1 MKKKIFLSGVNAKL
15 ALAAVALTSVMF
27 TSCEKEE
34 FNVAPVELD
43 PASATVAITV
53 YDLSDG
59 SIINGA
65 SITENGAAITSNPF
79 VIEAGSDGKIAAAT
93 RTFAATKDEYLSG
106 EGQATVPALNKG
118 QFALI
123 PVSIFLQ
130 QELNAAEDVVVD
142 QDEET
147 ITPSEVGGEQ
157 KGGENT
163 SSKEK
168 KMDLPYTAKVGQEV
182 TNIAAVN
189 ASIDAMPIT
198 RGLSDDE
205 VKKVLKA
212 LVKSYSPGITD
223 VTYTKKVTVPAYT
236 IVTLKTTTEYETSDN
251 TISTVVDG
259 KLYTIPNVKIK
270 KVVKTVVD
278 PVFTS
283 TEHGHGHGH
292 GNGNNA
298 GGGDGAADAGERRVA
313 GAHGVR
319 LIGGPR
325 AGKRRTLS
333 ALDFPLLCGAGGAA
347 VHPLCPAEPG
357 RKGAAA
363 VFQCHRV
370 PGQGGVRAGVHPP
383 LCLQCGDPL
392 RAGGVVL
399 HGAVSGGGI
408 PLQSLCVP
416 QKTMTRC
423 PGQTKSVCRGFCRR
437 FCIGGLLTGP
447 NSQSC

>member
-79 VIEAGSDGKIAAAT
+79 VIEAGSDGKI
-93 RTFAATKDEYLSG
+93 
-106 EGQATVPALNKG
+106 
-118 QFALI
+118 
-123 PVSIFLQ
+123 
-130 QELNAAEDVVVD
+130 
-142 QDEET
+142 EET

-168 KMDLPYTAKVGQEV
+168 EMDLPYTAKVGQEV

-298 GGGDGAADAGERRVA
+298 GGGDGAAE
-313 GAHGVR
+313 
-319 LIGGPR
+319 
-325 AGKRRTLS
+325 
-333 ALDFPLLCGAGGAA
+333 
-347 VHPLCPAEPG
+347 
-357 RKGAAA
+357 
-363 VFQCHRV
+363 
-370 PGQGGVRAGVHPP
+370 
-383 LCLQCGDPL
+383 
-392 RAGGVVL
+392 
-399 HGAVSGGGI
+399 
-408 PLQSLCVP
+408 
-416 QKTMTRC
+416 
-423 PGQTKSVCRGFCRR
+423 
-437 FCIGGLLTGP
+437 
-447 NSQSC
+447 

>member
-118 QFALI
+118 Q
-123 PVSIFLQ
+123 
-130 QELNAAEDVVVD
+130 
-142 QDEET
+142 
-147 ITPSEVGGEQ
+147 
-157 KGGENT
+157 
-163 SSKEK
+163 
-168 KMDLPYTAKVGQEV
+168 
-182 TNIAAVN
+182 
-189 ASIDAMPIT
+189 
-198 RGLSDDE
+198 
-205 VKKVLKA
+205 
-212 LVKSYSPGITD
+212 
-223 VTYTKKVTVPAYT
+223 
-236 IVTLKTTTEYETSDN
+236 YETSDN

-298 GGGDGAADAGERRVA
+298 GGGDGAAE
-313 GAHGVR
+313 
-319 LIGGPR
+319 
-325 AGKRRTLS
+325 
-333 ALDFPLLCGAGGAA
+333 
-347 VHPLCPAEPG
+347 
-357 RKGAAA
+357 
-363 VFQCHRV
+363 
-370 PGQGGVRAGVHPP
+370 
-383 LCLQCGDPL
+383 
-392 RAGGVVL
+392 
-399 HGAVSGGGI
+399 
-408 PLQSLCVP
+408 
-416 QKTMTRC
+416 
-423 PGQTKSVCRGFCRR
+423 
-437 FCIGGLLTGP
+437 
-447 NSQSC
+447 

>member
-1 MKKKIFLSGVNAKL
+1 MKKKFFLSGVNAKL

-157 KGGENT
+157 KG
-163 SSKEK
+163 
-168 KMDLPYTAKVGQEV
+168 
-182 TNIAAVN
+182 
-189 ASIDAMPIT
+189 
-198 RGLSDDE
+198 
-205 VKKVLKA
+205 
-212 LVKSYSPGITD
+212 

-298 GGGDGAADAGERRVA
+298 GGGDGAAE
-313 GAHGVR
+313 
-319 LIGGPR
+319 
-325 AGKRRTLS
+325 
-333 ALDFPLLCGAGGAA
+333 
-347 VHPLCPAEPG
+347 
-357 RKGAAA
+357 
-363 VFQCHRV
+363 
-370 PGQGGVRAGVHPP
+370 
-383 LCLQCGDPL
+383 
-392 RAGGVVL
+392 
-399 HGAVSGGGI
+399 
-408 PLQSLCVP
+408 
-416 QKTMTRC
+416 
-423 PGQTKSVCRGFCRR
+423 
-437 FCIGGLLTGP
+437 
-447 NSQSC
+447 

>member
-1 MKKKIFLSGVNAKL
+1 MFMQKIRHATTKHRTVLIVV
-15 ALAAVALTSVMF
+15 VALLAVGL
-27 TSCEKEE
+27 
-34 FNVAPVELD
+34 V
-43 PASATVAITV
+43 
-53 YDLSDG
+53 G
-59 SIINGA
+59 SFA
-65 SITENGAAITSNPF
+65 VWGAADSPSTTNTDNMSTMEQIELYESYIAQTLPAEGEQITYDT
-79 VIEAGSDGKIAAAT
+79 AGSLAGLYMTLYSLYANAYNETVVEDADLGQEYYDKSIDAAAK
-93 RTFAATKDEYLSG
+93 AAEYY
-106 EGQATVPALNKG
+106 Q
-118 QFALI
+118 
-123 PVSIFLQ
+123 LQ
-130 QELNAAEDVVVD
+130 LDNAAEDVVVD

-168 KMDLPYTAKVGQEV
+168 EMDLPYTAKVGQEV

-298 GGGDGAADAGERRVA
+298 GGGDGAAE
-313 GAHGVR
+313 
-319 LIGGPR
+319 
-325 AGKRRTLS
+325 
-333 ALDFPLLCGAGGAA
+333 
-347 VHPLCPAEPG
+347 
-357 RKGAAA
+357 
-363 VFQCHRV
+363 
-370 PGQGGVRAGVHPP
+370 
-383 LCLQCGDPL
+383 
-392 RAGGVVL
+392 
-399 HGAVSGGGI
+399 
-408 PLQSLCVP
+408 
-416 QKTMTRC
+416 
-423 PGQTKSVCRGFCRR
+423 
-437 FCIGGLLTGP
+437 
-447 NSQSC
+447 

>member
-106 EGQATVPALNKG
+106 EGQSTVPALNKG

-168 KMDLPYTAKVGQEV
+168 EMDLPYTAKVGQEV

-212 LVKSYSPGITD
+212 LVKS
-223 VTYTKKVTVPAYT
+223 
-236 IVTLKTTTEYETSDN
+236 
-251 TISTVVDG
+251 
-259 KLYTIPNVKIK
+259 
-270 KVVKTVVD
+270 
-278 PVFTS
+278 
-283 TEHGHGHGH
+283 
-292 GNGNNA
+292 
-298 GGGDGAADAGERRVA
+298 
-313 GAHGVR
+313 
-319 LIGGPR
+319 
-325 AGKRRTLS
+325 
-333 ALDFPLLCGAGGAA
+333 
-347 VHPLCPAEPG
+347 
-357 RKGAAA
+357 
-363 VFQCHRV
+363 
-370 PGQGGVRAGVHPP
+370 
-383 LCLQCGDPL
+383 
-392 RAGGVVL
+392 
-399 HGAVSGGGI
+399 
-408 PLQSLCVP
+408 
-416 QKTMTRC
+416 
-423 PGQTKSVCRGFCRR
+423 
-437 FCIGGLLTGP
+437 
-447 NSQSC
+447 